1 MRVLEGSYDGA
12 GLRLALLVAHGA
24 ERLASCLRQA
34 VLEALM
40 CRGVRHWDIVVY
52 RTPGIWEL
60 PLTARELAL
69 YGQFDALVVLGASAV
84 GSRRARLLFR
94 EVLRGL
100 ARVSFRAENA
110 AWIWYTYV

>member
-12 GLRLALLVAHGA
+12 GLRLALIVAHGV

-40 CRGVRHWDIVVY
+40 CRGVRHY